1 MRAAIKDSYGGDW
14 PHRVAKMS
22 EAKVAAVYMRLLNN
36 SPEKL
41 KTGVKK

>member
-1 MRAAIKDSYGGDW
+1 MRAAIIDAYGGDW

-22 EAKVAAVYMRLLNN
+22 DSKVAAIYTRLLNN
-36 SPEKL
+36 NPEKL